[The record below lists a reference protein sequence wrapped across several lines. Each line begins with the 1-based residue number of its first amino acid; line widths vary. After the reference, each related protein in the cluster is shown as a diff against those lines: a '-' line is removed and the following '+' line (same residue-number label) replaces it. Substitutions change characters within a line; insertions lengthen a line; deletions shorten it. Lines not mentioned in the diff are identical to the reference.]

1 MVMGWLVMGWLEG
14 SPWMYLTWVH
24 SGEGR
29 CRPPY
34 PSPPRLLSCSFA
46 PVTFPHQA
54 LIFSP
59 CADVCNMIS
68 LRSETF
74 GVFGQTA
81 PQPYPQPRPGK
92 RTIWPMQCYDNV
104 PREIESGQMLINKER
119 VWKALYMVRWRATST
134 VLSRHLAYASKIAA

>member
-1 MVMGWLVMGWLEG
+1 M
-14 SPWMYLTWVH
+14 
-24 SGEGR
+24 
-29 CRPPY
+29 
-34 PSPPRLLSCSFA
+34 
-46 PVTFPHQA
+46 
-54 LIFSP
+54 FSP
-59 CADVCNMIS
+59 DFLLCADVCNMIS

-119 VWKALYMVRWRATST
+119 VWKALYMVRWGTTS
-134 VLSRHLAYASKIAA
+134 VFPPSHLLCGAMPAQLSQSISPSPAPN